1 MKKKKD
7 SKTVRKWLK
16 HEYAP
21 MAMALAA
28 ILLVMV
34 LVYLFFAGGE
44 PGADAGET
52 VMAYS
57 EKIEITSSGPSGAG
71 RIRMS
76 FHIHTEE
83 DYVEDIDAK
92 EHVVRDLTIEKL
104 LETPKEALNTS
115 EGMETFTNELQKL
128 IHQKTGIPVEGI
140 YFQEFIIN

>member
-1 MKKKKD
+1 
-7 SKTVRKWLK
+7 
-16 HEYAP
+16 
-21 MAMALAA
+21 MAMALVA

-34 LVYLFFAGGE
+34 LVYWFFAGGE
-44 PGADAGET
+44 AGTAAGEN

-83 DYVEDIDAK
+83 DYVEDLDAK
-92 EHVVRDLTIEKL
+92 EHVVRDLTIETL
-104 LETPKEALNTS
+104 LETPKEALNTP

-128 IHQKTGIPVEGI
+128 IRQKTGIPVEGI

>member
-1 MKKKKD
+1 MRKKKE
-7 SKTVRKWLK
+7 SQTVTKWLK

-21 MAMALAA
+21 MAMALVA
-28 ILLVMV
+28 ILLVLV
-34 LVYLFFAGGE
+34 LVYLVFAGGE
-44 PGADAGET
+44 PVSDARET
-52 VMAYS
+52 EMAYS

-83 DYVEDIDAK
+83 DYIEDIDAK

-104 LETPKEALNTS
+104 LETPNEALNTP
-115 EGMETFTNELQKL
+115 EGMDTFTNELQKL